1 LQNFIYNF
9 DKEGDSV
16 HLNVYYNLKERE
28 RMTRNKTTTAIAI
41 LLILTF
47 VVSIVA
53 LPTANAHDPAWNIA
67 SFAYV
72 VAAPSPVG

>member
-1 LQNFIYNF
+1 
-9 DKEGDSV
+9 
-16 HLNVYYNLKERE
+16 
-28 RMTRNKTTTAIAI
+28 MTRNKTTTAIAI
-41 LLILTF
+41 LLKLTF